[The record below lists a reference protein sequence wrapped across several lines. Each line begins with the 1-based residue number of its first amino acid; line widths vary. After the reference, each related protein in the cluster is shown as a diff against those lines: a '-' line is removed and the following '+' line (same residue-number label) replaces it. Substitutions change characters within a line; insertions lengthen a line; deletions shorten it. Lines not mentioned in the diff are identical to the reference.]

1 MEQTLAVSV
10 VIVTRNRAEWLRD
23 TLDSVTRQSRQPDE
37 VVVVDNAS
45 TDHTRDVVLSF
56 ADRLNVRY
64 VHERQRGIPHARNAA
79 VRSAT
84 GDIVAFIDDD
94 CVANE
99 NWLKYIEMPFL
110 RDPNVGAVGGEVSY
124 DRVGDGSVEAFYN
137 RNMGP
142 APESR

>member
-1 MEQTLAVSV
+1 MELDLTVSV
-10 VIVTRNRAEWLRD
+10 VIATRNRADWLRD
-23 TLDSVTRQSRQPDE
+23 TLESVAKQSRAPDE

-45 TDHTRDVVLSF
+45 TDHTKDVVLSF

-64 VHERQRGIPHARNAA
+64 VHEPRRGIPYARNAA

-99 NWLKYIEMPFL
+99 DWLRYIEMPFL
-110 RDPNVGAVGGEVSY
+110 RDPNVGAVGGEISY
-124 DRVGDGSVEAFYN
+124 DRVGDGTVEEFYN
-137 RNMGP
+137 RNMGAGP
-142 APESR
+142 GS

>member
-1 MEQTLAVSV
+1 MKQALTVSV
-10 VIVTRNRAEWLRD
+10 VIATHNRAEWLRD
-23 TLDSVTRQSRQPDE
+23 TLNSVLRQSRQPDE

-45 TDHTRDVVLSF
+45 TDHTREVVLSF

-64 VHERQRGIPHARNAA
+64 VHEPRRGIPHARNAA

-94 CVANE
+94 CIASGD
-99 NWLKYIEMPFL
+99 WLKYIEIPFL

-124 DRVGDGSVEAFYN
+124 ARVGDGTVEAFYN
-137 RNMGP
+137 RNMGSV
-142 APESR
+142 PESE